1 MDLVWAAIAVNFL
14 IILIVPRILKKPTG
28 IQIIDDTIL
37 YLNSQQSF
45 LLASSI
51 IVGLTVYLAQKWIE
65 SPSAKPSSPEKY

>member
-28 IQIIDDTIL
+28 IQIIDDTNL

-51 IVGLTVYLAQKWIE
+51 IVGLTVYLAQKWVE
-65 SPSAKPSSPEKY
+65 SPGAKPSSPEKY